1 MLHRVKTGSG
11 QLSRQ
16 PVPLSTIISDTRCSR
31 CRTTIGWQ
39 ADIIVQGI
47 VGNQLGLP
55 SGVEG
60 SPRGDATYKPDC
72 AACVSMTARGFA
84 VFRYLIE
91 ENSVYQ
97 QFFLMS

>member
-1 MLHRVKTGSG
+1 MHRVKTGSV

-16 PVPLSTIISDTRCSR
+16 PVPLSAIISDTRGRRS
-31 CRTTIGWQ
+31 RTTMGWQ
-39 ADIIVQGI
+39 ADNIVQGI

-55 SGVEG
+55 SGVEE
-60 SPRGDATYKPDC
+60 SPRGDATYKPYC

-91 ENSVYQ
+91 ENSVYH
-97 QFFLMS
+97 QFFLIL